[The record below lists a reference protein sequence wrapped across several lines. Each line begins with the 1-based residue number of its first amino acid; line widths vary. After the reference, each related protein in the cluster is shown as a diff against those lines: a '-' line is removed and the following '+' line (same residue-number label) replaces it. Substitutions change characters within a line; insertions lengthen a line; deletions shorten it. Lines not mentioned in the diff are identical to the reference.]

1 MEFQSLEAHMSI
13 QERKQLIEAQEEA
26 WKTKGHGAS
35 NDSTQFTVAARMAK
49 KGQGAVTNT
58 NTFSAAL
65 TTSRAH
71 KLSPLY
77 RVQFQVA
84 VWSPSIRDTPD
95 QDAAQAENGFHGWN
109 FTCWPNLA
117 AAGRFKLASNSL
129 D

>member
-1 MEFQSLEAHMSI
+1 MEYQSLEAHMSI

-26 WKTKGHGAS
+26 WKTKGHGAA

-49 KGQGAVTNT
+49 KGQGAVIVTNK

-65 TTSRAH
+65 TTSHAH

-95 QDAAQAENGFHGWN
+95 QDAAQAENDFMGGILPVGQ
-109 FTCWPNLA
+109 T
-117 AAGRFKLASNSL
+117 
-129 D
+129 